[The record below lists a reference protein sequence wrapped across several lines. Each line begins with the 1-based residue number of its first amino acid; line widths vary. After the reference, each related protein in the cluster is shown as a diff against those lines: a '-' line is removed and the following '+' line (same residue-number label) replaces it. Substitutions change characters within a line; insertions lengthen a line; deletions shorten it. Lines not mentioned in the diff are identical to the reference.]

1 MNRRNFA
8 KSLCF
13 LTTGAF
19 APLVSLKA
27 ETYLTVQQAQE
38 LMLGKVTLT
47 PMLVKLTEEQISAI
61 ENASGI
67 RVRYP
72 EISAWRS
79 NRGDWFILDHVIG
92 KHEFIDIAVT
102 LSNQGKVQ
110 GIEVL
115 TYRESYGDE
124 IRHPKWRAQFY
135 GKDYTEHLRLDN
147 QIKNIA
153 GATLSCRH
161 VTDAINRLNHT
172 WHIVLRKLP

>member
-1 MNRRNFA
+1 M
-8 KSLCF
+8 L
-13 LTTGAF
+13 
-19 APLVSLKA
+19 APVANLKA
-27 ETYLTVQQAQE
+27 ETYLTLPQAQQ
-38 LMLGKVTLT
+38 LMLGTVELT
-47 PMLVKLTEEQISAI
+47 PHLIRLTESQISAI
-61 ENASGI
+61 EEASGV
-67 RVRYP
+67 RVRYN

-79 NRGDWFILDHVIG
+79 AEGDWFVLDHVIG
-92 KHEFIDIAVT
+92 KHENIDIAVT
-102 LSNQGKVQ
+102 FDSEGKVK

-135 GKDYTEHLRLDN
+135 GKDHTEHLKLDH

-172 WHIVLRKLP
+172 WRMVLQHRQ